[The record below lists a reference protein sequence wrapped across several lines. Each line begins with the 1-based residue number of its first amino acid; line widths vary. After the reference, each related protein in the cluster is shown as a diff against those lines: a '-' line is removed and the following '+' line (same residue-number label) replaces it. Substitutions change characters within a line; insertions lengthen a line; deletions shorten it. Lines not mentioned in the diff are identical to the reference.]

1 MNQNANAILTL
12 CSHLCVRDG
21 VHPLEPKEWG
31 MLAKKLVEQ
40 NLQPSDLFLLSRE
53 DFLKRLQMSA
63 EQADRIF
70 KLIDRNASLIFEI
83 SRYENM
89 GIYPITRADS
99 QYPALLKQKLG
110 NQCPPIFYYAGNLEL
125 LSRPTVG
132 YVGSRTVGEDDNA
145 FTRKMVQRTT
155 AQGYGVVS
163 GGAKGVDSIAA
174 EAAMSNGCFSIAY
187 LSDSME
193 RKLKQS
199 SQIKAIQNGQQLLL
213 SVVKPDAGFHP
224 GIAMMRNRYIYAQ
237 SEAAVIIKSD
247 YNKGGTWSGA
257 MDNLSHRWCG
267 TFCWNRKTYKGNQAL
282 IQNGAIPID
291 ENWDGDILAAALPQ
305 AEQQPEQLS
314 LFHFQQEPL

>member
-1 MNQNANAILTL
+1 MDQNANAILTL
-12 CSHLCVRDG
+12 CSHLCVSDD
-21 VHPLEPKEWG
+21 VLPLEPKEWG

-40 NLQPSDLFLLSRE
+40 NMQPSDIFLLSRE
-53 DFLKRLQMSA
+53 DFSQRLQMNL
-63 EQADRIF
+63 EQADRLIR
-70 KLIDRNASLIFEI
+70 LIDRNASLIFEI

-89 GIYPITRADS
+89 GIYTVTRADS
-99 QYPALLKQKLG
+99 QYPALLKKKLG

-125 LSRPTVG
+125 LSKPTIG
-132 YVGSRTVGEDDNA
+132 YVGSRTVGEDDETFA
-145 FTRKMVQRTT
+145 RKMVQRTT

-174 EAAMSNGCFSIAY
+174 EAAIDNGCFSIAY

-193 RKLKQS
+193 RKLKRS

-213 SVVKPDAGFHP
+213 SVVKPNAGFNP

-237 SEAAVIIKSD
+237 SEATVIIKSD

-257 MDNLSHRWCG
+257 MENLSHQWCG

-291 ENWDGDILAAALPQ
+291 ENWDGDVLAASLAQ
-305 AEQQPEQLS
+305 KESQPEQLS
-314 LFHFQQEPL
+314 LFNS